1 MSRIET
7 ATSSNVTTTSVTAG
21 STILSFQT
29 KSLAGSTRPRVKFM
43 DGKVHEET
51 LNVALAERMEEVSSL
66 IDFLEILKSTFMYEK
81 LDAFARWIT
90 SRMLMPS
97 TTNALSGNTSVGGLA
112 RSNVKQVSRRKEAN
126 ERGGQGVQKWSTLL
140 ALYELPL
147 HGIQL
152 VAK

>member
-1 MSRIET
+1 
-7 ATSSNVTTTSVTAG
+7 
-21 STILSFQT
+21 
-29 KSLAGSTRPRVKFM
+29 M
-43 DGKVHEET
+43 DGKVHDET
-51 LNVALAERMEEVSSL
+51 LNVALAERIEEEVSSL

-81 LDAFARWIT
+81 FDAFARRIT

-126 ERGGQGVQKWSTLL
+126 ERGGQGVQKWSTLF